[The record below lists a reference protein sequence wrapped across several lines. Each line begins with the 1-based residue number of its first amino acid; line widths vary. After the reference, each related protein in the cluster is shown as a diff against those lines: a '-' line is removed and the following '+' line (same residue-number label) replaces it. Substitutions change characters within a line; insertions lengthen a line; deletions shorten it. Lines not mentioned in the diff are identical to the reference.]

1 MRKYMDRDI
10 SWIRFNNEVLEETTR
25 KIPMAEQVLF
35 FGITGSNL
43 DEFCQVRYPAQVDM
57 DTDEELEEFRTALKK
72 HYGNYMNSWRKF
84 NKEHGLIRKVKDL
97 KDGAAK
103 WVEKVFRSEV
113 FPTLQPITVSKSK
126 TLNLHPGLYLMV
138 EAENPD
144 KDQDYLSYI
153 EIPEMIDRFIVVPEK
168 HYTIDVIDLIQ
179 CNLKFMFKD
188 RKIRN
193 SYPISILRSAEVYNM
208 IDGHLDPFSM
218 IQATLKERSRA
229 WITRVEVGTDS
240 KHSLKEIKSMLP
252 LCPDSIVLAT
262 DYVKLSDLK
271 KFPSAVFEEK
281 DRARKFKPYNTF
293 PATSIFD
300 YIKKEDRLAF
310 HPYESYDST
319 MVRFLQEAANDPGV
333 ISIKISLYRVSNN
346 SKIVDALLKAA
357 DKGKSVTVLI
367 ELKARFDEHHN
378 MEVSTILR
386 EGGIRLVYTDPNIK
400 THAKVCIVTRKE
412 KKGIR
417 TYCQVGTGNYSES
430 NSKQYTDYS
439 YFTADEEIGY
449 DLTRFFN
456 LLCSDQGTF
465 KSRKIIYAPYNMR
478 DEIDEYIDRETKR
491 AKKRKQAR
499 IICKCNSLTDDK
511 IADKLIEAAKVG
523 VKVTLIVR
531 GACIIG
537 CRKNLKVY
545 SIVGR
550 FLEHS
555 RVYVFGNGKDAD
567 LLIGSADLMQR
578 NLSNRNELLIRIEK
592 DELKNRIMKHLK
604 WYTDDNSFRRIIKE
618 KYQYETVKPD
628 KKEESFSVQDRC
640 IKEAK
645 KMALD

>member
-25 KIPMAEQVLF
+25 KIPMAEQILF

-57 DTDEELEEFRTALKK
+57 DTDEELYEFRTALKK

-153 EIPEMIDRFIVVPEK
+153 EIPEMIDRFIAVPEK
-168 HYTIDVIDLIQ
+168 HYTVDVIDLIQ
-179 CNLKFMFKD
+179 YNLKFMFKD

-208 IDGHLDPFSM
+208 VDGHLDPFSM

-271 KFPSAVFEEK
+271 KFPSAVFDEK

-491 AKKRKQAR
+491 AKKGKQAR

-511 IADKLIEAAKVG
+511 IADKLIEAAKTG
-523 VKVTLIVR
+523 VKVILIVR

-555 RVYVFGNGKDAD
+555 RVYVFGNGKNVD

-604 WYTDDNSFRRIIKE
+604 WYIDDNSFRRIVKE
-618 KYQYETVKPD
+618 KYQYETVKSD
-628 KKEESFSVQDRC
+628 KKEDSFSVQDRC

>member
-25 KIPMAEQVLF
+25 KIPMAEQILF

-103 WVEKVFRSEV
+103 WAEKVFRSEV

-153 EIPEMIDRFIVVPEK
+153 EIPEMIDRFIAVPEK
-168 HYTIDVIDLIQ
+168 HYAIDVIDLIQ
-179 CNLKFMFKD
+179 YNLKFMFKD
-188 RKIRN
+188 RKIHN

-271 KFPSAVFEEK
+271 KFPSAVFDEK

-478 DEIDEYIDRETKR
+478 DEIDDYIDRETKR
-491 AKKRKQAR
+491 TKKGKQAR

-604 WYTDDNSFRRIIKE
+604 WYIDDNSFRRIVKE

>member
-300 YIKKEDRLAF
+300 YIKKEDRLTF

-478 DEIDEYIDRETKR
+478 DEIDDYIDRETKR
-491 AKKRKQAR
+491 AKKGKQAR

-511 IADKLIEAAKVG
+511 IADKLIEAAKAG

-604 WYTDDNSFRRIIKE
+604 WYTDDNCFRRIIKE

>member
-25 KIPMAEQVLF
+25 KIPMAEQILF

-103 WVEKVFRSEV
+103 WAEKVFRSEV

-153 EIPEMIDRFIVVPEK
+153 EIPEMIDRFIAVPEK
-168 HYTIDVIDLIQ
+168 HYAIDVIDLIQ
-179 CNLKFMFKD
+179 YNLKFMFKD

-271 KFPSAVFEEK
+271 KFPSAVFDEK

-491 AKKRKQAR
+491 AKKGKQAR

-511 IADKLIEAAKVG
+511 IADKLIEAAKAG

-578 NLSNRNELLIRIEK
+578 NLSNRNELLIRIER

-604 WYTDDNSFRRIIKE
+604 WYMDDNSFRRIIKE

>member
-25 KIPMAEQVLF
+25 KIPMAEQILF

-103 WVEKVFRSEV
+103 WAEKVFRSEV

-153 EIPEMIDRFIVVPEK
+153 EIPEMIDRFIAVPEK
-168 HYTIDVIDLIQ
+168 HYAIDVIDLIQ
-179 CNLKFMFKD
+179 YNLKFMFKD

-491 AKKRKQAR
+491 AKKGKQAR

-511 IADKLIEAAKVG
+511 IADKLIEAAKAG

-604 WYTDDNSFRRIIKE
+604 WYMDDNSFRRIVKE

>member
-153 EIPEMIDRFIVVPEK
+153 EIPEMIDRFIAMPEK
-168 HYTIDVIDLIQ
+168 HYAIDVIDLIQ
-179 CNLKFMFKD
+179 YNLKFMFKD

-491 AKKRKQAR
+491 AKKGKQAR

-511 IADKLIEAAKVG
+511 IADKLIEAAKAG

-592 DELKNRIMKHLK
+592 DELKNRIIKHLK

>member
-84 NKEHGLIRKVKDL
+84 NKERGLIRKVKDL

-126 TLNLHPGLYLMV
+126 TLNLHPGLYIMV

-153 EIPEMIDRFIVVPEK
+153 EIPEMIDRFIAVPEK
-168 HYTIDVIDLIQ
+168 HYAIDVIDLIQ
-179 CNLKFMFKD
+179 YNLKFMFKD

-319 MVRFLQEAANDPGV
+319 MVRFLREAANDPGV

-491 AKKRKQAR
+491 AKKGKQAR

-511 IADKLIEAAKVG
+511 IADKLIEAAKAG

>member
-153 EIPEMIDRFIVVPEK
+153 EIPEMIDRFIVVPGK
-168 HYTIDVIDLIQ
+168 HYAIDVIDLIQ
-179 CNLKFMFKD
+179 YNLKFMFKD

-357 DKGKSVTVLI
+357 DKGKSITVLI

-491 AKKRKQAR
+491 AKKGKQAR

-511 IADKLIEAAKVG
+511 IADKLIEAAKAG

>member
-168 HYTIDVIDLIQ
+168 HYVIDVIDLIQ

-491 AKKRKQAR
+491 AKKGKQAR

-511 IADKLIEAAKVG
+511 IADKLIEAAKAG

>member
-25 KIPMAEQVLF
+25 KIPMAEQILF

-103 WVEKVFRSEV
+103 WAEKVFRSEV

-153 EIPEMIDRFIVVPEK
+153 EIPEMIDRFIAVPEK
-168 HYTIDVIDLIQ
+168 HYAIDVIDLIQ
-179 CNLKFMFKD
+179 YNLKFMFKD
-188 RKIRN
+188 RKIHN

-271 KFPSAVFEEK
+271 KFPSAVFDEK
-281 DRARKFKPYNTF
+281 DRTRKFKPYNTF

-478 DEIDEYIDRETKR
+478 DEIDDYIDRETKR
-491 AKKRKQAR
+491 AKKGKQAR

-604 WYTDDNSFRRIIKE
+604 WYIDDNSFRRIVKE

>member
-168 HYTIDVIDLIQ
+168 HYAIDVIDLIQ

-252 LCPDSIVLAT
+252 LCSDSIVLAT

-491 AKKRKQAR
+491 AKKGKQAR

-511 IADKLIEAAKVG
+511 IADKLIEAAKAG

-618 KYQYETVKPD
+618 KYQYETMKPD

>member
-25 KIPMAEQVLF
+25 KIPMAEQILF

-103 WVEKVFRSEV
+103 WAEKVFRSEV

-153 EIPEMIDRFIVVPEK
+153 EIPEMIDRFIAVPEK
-168 HYTIDVIDLIQ
+168 HYAIDVIDLIQ
-179 CNLKFMFKD
+179 YNLKFMFKD
-188 RKIRN
+188 RKICN

-208 IDGHLDPFSM
+208 VDGHLDPFSM

-252 LCPDSIVLAT
+252 LCSDSIVLAT

-271 KFPSAVFEEK
+271 KFPSAVFDEK
-281 DRARKFKPYNTF
+281 DRTRKFKPYNTF
-293 PATSIFD
+293 PATPIFD

-491 AKKRKQAR
+491 AKKGKQAR

-511 IADKLIEAAKVG
+511 IADKLIEAAKTG
-523 VKVTLIVR
+523 VKITLIVR

-604 WYTDDNSFRRIIKE
+604 WYIDDNSFRRIVKE

>member
-25 KIPMAEQVLF
+25 KIPMAEQILF

-57 DTDEELEEFRTALKK
+57 DTDVELEEFRTALKK

-153 EIPEMIDRFIVVPEK
+153 EIPEMIDRFIAVPEK
-168 HYTIDVIDLIQ
+168 HYAVDVIDLIQ
-179 CNLKFMFKD
+179 YNLKFMFKD

-208 IDGHLDPFSM
+208 VDGHLDPFSM
-218 IQATLKERSRA
+218 IQATLKERSSA
-229 WITRVEVGTDS
+229 WITRVEVGTNS

-271 KFPSAVFEEK
+271 KFPSVVFDEK
-281 DRARKFKPYNTF
+281 DHARKFKPYNTF

-478 DEIDEYIDRETKR
+478 DEIDDYIDRETKH
-491 AKKRKQAR
+491 AKKGKQAR

-511 IADKLIEAAKVG
+511 IADKLIEAAKAG

-555 RVYVFGNGKDAD
+555 RVYVFGNGKNAD

-604 WYTDDNSFRRIIKE
+604 WYMDDNSFRRIVKE

-628 KKEESFSVQDRC
+628 KKEDSFSVQDRC